1 MTTAPAIATPPQAA
15 LLPAKTNELSRK
27 RLWAGRVLTG
37 LAGAFLIF
45 DGSMKLFKPPVV
57 VEATVRLGY
66 PESTIIGIGIVLL
79 ACTLLYLIPRTSI
92 LGAILL
98 TGYLGGAVASHV
110 RVGDPWLSHALFP
123 VYVGLLVWGGLYFR
137 EPRLRAVI
145 PLR

>member
-66 PESTIIGIGIVLL
+66 PESTIIGIGVVPL

-92 LGAILL
+92 LGAILVS
-98 TGYLGGAVASHV
+98 GYLGGAVATNV
-110 RVGDPWLSHALFP
+110 RA
-123 VYVGLLVWGGLYFR
+123 
-137 EPRLRAVI
+137 E
-145 PLR
+145 